1 MPVCTIRLAQ
11 VGTQLQKEQVRTA
24 LAVSRACNTVIQVTC
39 FPGPITGG
47 VEETSKGEFLP
58 LRELA
63 FLRLMDTGTG
73 PPLRLQPS
81 SGLSGSPGSVFPDAH
96 RPTETLERRAAESGY
111 RQGIPKAVVAG
122 QGPTR
127 QHWTRH
133 PRESMG
139 GPRHGLCEE
148 RPDSF
153 SHGRG
158 DGLGQQ
164 TEAQVLPGASD
175 KHSSLVYSCSPSGKT
190 QKTESSPV
198 GSSPRSWDGKA

>member
-1 MPVCTIRLAQ
+1 MQQEASRMPVCTICLAQ

-122 QGPTR
+122 QGPTANTGHAIPEKAWVAPGTGSVKSAR
-127 QHWTRH
+127 TLSHTGWEMARASRLK
-133 PRESMG
+133 PRS
-139 GPRHGLCEE
+139 
-148 RPDSF
+148 S
-153 SHGRG
+153 
-158 DGLGQQ
+158 
-164 TEAQVLPGASD
+164 QVLAINT
-175 KHSSLVYSCSPSGKT
+175 LALFI
-190 QKTESSPV
+190 PV
-198 GSSPRSWDGKA
+198 PRQAKPKRQNPLL

>member
-1 MPVCTIRLAQ
+1 MQQEASRMPVCTIRLAQ

-122 QGPTR
+122 QGPTANTGHAIPEKAWVAPGTGSVKSAR
-127 QHWTRH
+127 TLSRTGWEMARASRLK
-133 PRESMG
+133 PRS
-139 GPRHGLCEE
+139 
-148 RPDSF
+148 S
-153 SHGRG
+153 
-158 DGLGQQ
+158 
-164 TEAQVLPGASD
+164 QVLAINT
-175 KHSSLVYSCSPSGKT
+175 LALFI
-190 QKTESSPV
+190 PV
-198 GSSPRSWDGKA
+198 PRQAKPKRQNPLL